1 MKAEKMLRALSA
13 AEIEELAFRLLA
25 ALDGREQSAPASPEA
40 EENRALK
47 RSWGREGAYP
57 PGLKRLQTGE
67 AELLYSVPGELP
79 AEESGAGVAILSGGE
94 FAAGAIQG
102 ERAMGED
109 GGRWTA
115 DKDMEE
121 ISEFFRRDSRRYD
134 GAFVRY

>member
-25 ALDGREQSAPASPEA
+25 TLDGRAQSAPASPEA

-67 AELLYSVPGELP
+67 AE
-79 AEESGAGVAILSGGE
+79 
-94 FAAGAIQG
+94 AIQ
-102 ERAMGED
+102 RKPQIPIQLAQMGFGGLPKMEHGHTIG
-109 GGRWTA
+109 GGRRKGGRFGTGR
-115 DKDMEE
+115 DKN
-121 ISEFFRRDSRRYD
+121 IKKNYFHFK
-134 GAFVRY
+134 